1 MLRDRI
7 KNIRLL
13 REFALRWRHWY
24 SKRSFI
30 NGRNNRIQNNGIK
43 IATRIQISGSDN
55 TVVIEDDAVVRDC
68 LIKIS
73 GNHNKVLI
81 SKNAYLAGAELWVED
96 NCCKLSVGE
105 NTFVGHHSHLACTE
119 NNSTLTVGND
129 CMLSSFVQ
137 IRTGDSH
144 SILDL
149 NGRRINPASD
159 VVISNHCWIGEGAK
173 ILKGTFLDSDSIIA
187 TGAIVKGTYPT
198 NVIVAGNPA
207 KILKNGV
214 TWDSRRL

>member
-7 KNIRLL
+7 KNIRII
-13 REFALRWRHWY
+13 RELALRWRHWH
-24 SKRSFI
+24 SQKSFI
-30 NGRNNRIQNNGIK
+30 SGNGNRIQNKGIK

-73 GNHNKVLI
+73 GNHNKVVI
-81 SKNAYLAGAELWVED
+81 KKNAYIAGAELWIED
-96 NCCKLSVGE
+96 NSCKLTVGE

-119 NNSTLTVGND
+119 NNSSLSVGSD
-129 CMLSSFVQ
+129 CMLSSYVQ

-149 NGRRINPASD
+149 NGIRINHASD

-173 ILKGTFLDSDSIIA
+173 ILKGTFLDSDLIVA
-187 TGAIVKGTYPT
+187 TGAVVKGTYPS

-207 KILKNGV
+207 KVIKNNV